1 MFESRRNQA
10 AHTGYRALLWALVA
24 IVATAYYL
32 NSAPYVLEADVETS
46 DGIEITRQAESDVL
60 IVLDYEAIGNS
71 GPGFAERDFSV
82 AWINLFEQEIGPV
95 SIATPSSLS
104 MEVLEE
110 SRVVVLTSSVSDQV
124 PEALLEKLRQHALD
138 GNTVVVERPEG
149 KLRDTFS
156 ANGRAGSRD
165 GQQLTF
171 ARGLADAYAD
181 ELLEMP
187 LSTQFIGSTAPRDN
201 ATTHL
206 SIDGAPAVYAA
217 PIGEGTAITID
228 FDLGEQLV
236 ALQQGRPDD
245 DFRVAASSHQVTP
258 RTSDLI
264 MDPALRTNPV
274 PYADLLER
282 FIIYGVI
289 GEYTPL
295 PAFWLFPGG
304 ADGALIAIHEDQSLG
319 DGGGWM
325 LDYETDHRAVS
336 TLLSTVDAG
345 LTASGA
351 AVSQRMGGEIG
362 LAWKKAGTPLEL
374 TERVGVGKLEP
385 LARPVG
391 LSAQIDE
398 ITDTLPSG
406 AVRSTR
412 IAGSWWDTRWAAPF
426 ESLAAENV
434 RIDTSYSPA
443 PGSGY
448 AFGTGFPFL
457 VVDDQGQPL
466 GVRELPVVYPSGVT
480 EGPELAELIEA
491 SQEGHHQAITWSVDS
506 AVFADFPDMER
517 FEKWLSVFDVA
528 NQHNHIITNATRF
541 DNYLRSRRAGR
552 IQSRVVRDAK
562 LPHSKSLEDAALDA
576 ASDDSDDADDEQAKP
591 RPKSATLLR
600 LNVEAKRRGMSL
612 TVPASLYGGSFRLAR
627 KGGSRVG
634 GEMVSGDI
642 ETVPAEV
649 VGYKFRRIPLDAGF
663 NSIDVYYR

>member
-71 GPGFAERDFSV
+71 GPSFAERDFSV

-124 PEALLEKLRQHALD
+124 PEALLERLRQHALD
-138 GNTVVVERPEG
+138 GNTMVVERPEG
-149 KLRDTFS
+149 TLRETFS

-187 LSTQFIGSTAPRDN
+187 LSTQFIGSTAPRDG

-206 SIDGAPAVYAA
+206 SVDGAPAIYAT
-217 PIGEGTAITID
+217 PIGEGTAITVD

-245 DFRVAASSHQVTP
+245 NFGVASSSHQITP

-282 FIIYGVI
+282 FIVFGVI
-289 GEYTPL
+289 GEYAPL
-295 PAFWLFPGG
+295 AGFWPFPGG
-304 ADGALIAIHEDQSLG
+304 ADGALVAVHEDHSLG

-345 LTASGA
+345 LSASGA
-351 AVSQRMGGEIG
+351 AVIHRMGGEVG

-374 TERVGVGKLEP
+374 TERIGVGELQP

-398 ITDTLPSG
+398 INGTLPSG
-406 AVRSTR
+406 SVRSTR
-412 IAGSWWDTRWAAPF
+412 IAGSWWDTRWAEPF
-426 ESLAAENV
+426 EAMAAEDL

-457 VVDDQGQPL
+457 VVNDQGQPL
-466 GVRELPVVYPSGVT
+466 GVREMPVVYPSGVT

-506 AVFADFPDMER
+506 SVFADFPDMER
-517 FEKWLSVFDVA
+517 FEKWLGVFEVA
-528 NQHNHIITNATRF
+528 DQHNHIITNANRF

-562 LPHSKSLEDAALDA
+562 LPQSKSLEDAALDEMA
-576 ASDDSDDADDEQAKP
+576 TTSGEDDEDAKP
-591 RPKSATLLR
+591 RSKSATLFR

-612 TVPASLYGGSFRLAR
+612 TVPASLYGGTFRLAR

-642 ETVPAEV
+642 DTVPAEM